1 MKEGACRREITE
13 VFDLSQSDGGDW
25 VEDAL
30 MFCPRLWKC
39 QAGSWGTRPGGA
51 PSWGP
56 WWFPESTQRRRGG
69 CGREAGAGLKR
80 VQQAKQDNLSV
91 QNKNMQCVLTVTR
104 KNVCVHGGI

>member
-1 MKEGACRREITE
+1 MSGQRKVQGEPET
-13 VFDLSQSDGGDW
+13 
-25 VEDAL
+25 
-30 MFCPRLWKC
+30 FCCFLKPV
-39 QAGSWGTRPGGA
+39 GTLR
-51 PSWGP
+51 
-56 WWFPESTQRRRGG
+56 WWGG

>member
-39 QAGSWGTRPGGA
+39 QAGSWGTGPGGA

-69 CGREAGAGLKR
+69 QLRGPAAEEQPGFVSASGHYLLCMGTSAPQEENADSPL
-80 VQQAKQDNLSV
+80 
-91 QNKNMQCVLTVTR
+91 
-104 KNVCVHGGI
+104 